1 MKRIISLALLILPII
16 SSAQTAPDTY
26 LIFFSDKD
34 GTPYSLDQPQQ
45 FLSDR
50 AIQRR
55 IVQGIELDE
64 LDLPVDPIY
73 IDTVLA
79 QGDVQLLNK
88 SKWFNAITIR
98 TTEIE
103 TLQEI
108 ALLPFVID
116 IKTTAGSSSIAPI
129 GDKFAP
135 EREVAKVLDY
145 GGSFTQVGMMNGHL
159 LHELSQG
166 EGMLIGV
173 LDSGFEGV
181 DWMPAFAPLR
191 DRNGIVLT
199 RDLVDAGTS
208 VYEDHWHGRSVLS
221 CMAAIL
227 ESQLIGTAPQADYVL
242 LRTEN
247 ADSEYIVE
255 EDNWIAGAEL
265 ADSIGCDVINTSLGY
280 TRFDD
285 PTQDHHY
292 TELNGN
298 NARISI
304 AAAIAAQKGMIPVV
318 SAGNQGES
326 DWYYISP
333 PADAHDIL
341 AVGAVGDMAQY
352 APFSSHGP
360 SADGRVKPDLMAM
373 GWGTIGVNDGGD
385 STVAINGTS
394 FASPLVAGLV
404 ASLWKLH
411 PERTAQEI
419 MQAVRA
425 SASLYDQPN
434 DSMGYGIPDFMRANE
449 LLITIGIDDR
459 STDAESIFP
468 NPFTD
473 RISIRMNGFGLMN
486 VAIQDLAGREIW
498 RSDGTRL
505 EDGKAVIQDPVLTTI
520 EIGTYLLTIEMEG
533 RRIVRKV
540 IKER

>member
-1 MKRIISLALLILPII
+1 MKRIIVIALLLVPIFL
-16 SSAQTAPDTY
+16 SAQTAPETY

-34 GTPYSLDQPQQ
+34 NTPYSLDQPQE

-55 IVQGIELDE
+55 VVQGIELDE
-64 LDLPVDPIY
+64 LDLPVDPVY

-79 QGDVQLLNK
+79 QGDVQLVNR

-116 IKTTAGSSSIAPI
+116 IKTTAGSSQIAPI
-129 GDKFAP
+129 GDKFHQ
-135 EREVAKVLDY
+135 EREVAKILDY
-145 GGSFTQVGMMNGHL
+145 GGSFTQVSMMNGHL

-173 LDSGFEGV
+173 LDSGFDGV

-227 ESQLIGTAPQADYVL
+227 EGQLIGTAPQADYVL

-247 ADSEYIVE
+247 AESEYIVE

-280 TRFDD
+280 ARFDD
-285 PTQDHHY
+285 PTQDHNY

-326 DWYYISP
+326 DWYYIGA

-341 AVGAVGDMAQY
+341 AVGAVGDTAQY

-360 SADGRVKPDLMAM
+360 SADGRVKPDVMAM

-385 STVAINGTS
+385 STATINGTS

-425 SASLYDQPN
+425 SASLFDQPN
-434 DSMGYGIPDFMRANE
+434 DSMGYGIPDFMRASE
-449 LLITIGIDDR
+449 LLITIGIENM
-459 STDAESIFP
+459 STADGSVFP

-473 RISIRMNGFGLMN
+473 DLQIMDRNASIEEI
-486 VAIQDLAGREIW
+486 AIHDLAGRMIW
-498 RSDGTRL
+498 KSSMIEQRDGRVVL
-505 EDGKAVIQDPVLTTI
+505 EDTEFRSLRS
-520 EIGTYLLTIEMEG
+520 GTYLLVISCNG
-533 RRIVRKV
+533 SRSVRK
-540 IKER
+540 IMKS

>member
-1 MKRIISLALLILPII
+1 MERIIVIALLFLPIL

-34 GTPYSLDQPQQ
+34 NTPYSLDQPQQ

-55 IVQGIELDE
+55 IDQGIGFDE
-64 LDLPVDPIY
+64 LDLPVDPVY

-79 QGDVQLLNK
+79 QGDVQLLNR
-88 SKWFNAITIR
+88 SKWFNVITVR
-98 TTEIE
+98 TADIAV
-103 TLQEI
+103 LQQI
-108 ALLPFVID
+108 AQLPFVID
-116 IKTTAGSSSIAPI
+116 IKNTSDRELESIVP
-129 GDKFAP
+129 DKFNVEKA
-135 EREVAKVLDY
+135 VAKDLDY
-145 GGSFTQVGMMNGHL
+145 GGSFTQVSMMNGHL

-191 DRNGIVLT
+191 DRNGIILT
-199 RDLVDAGTS
+199 RDLVNAGTS

-227 ESQLIGTAPQADYVL
+227 EGQLIGTAPQADYVL
-242 LRTEN
+242 LRTED
-247 ADSEYIVE
+247 AASEFIVE

-304 AAAIAAQKGMIPVV
+304 AASIAAQKGMIPVV

-360 SADGRVKPDLMAM
+360 SADGRVKPDVMAM

-404 ASLWKLH
+404 ASLWRLH

-434 DSMGYGIPDFMRANE
+434 DSMGYGIPDFMHANE

-459 STDAESIFP
+459 STDAELIFP

-473 RISIRMNGFGLMN
+473 RINILVYALGSMN
-486 VAIQDLAGREIW
+486 VSLHDLAGRVIW
-498 RSDGTRL
+498 RSDVIDL
-505 EDGKAVIQDPVLTTI
+505 KNGKAVIEDPVLTRI
-520 EIGTYLLTIEMEG
+520 DIGTYLLTIEMEG